1 MEEIVWPL
9 IIPVDDR
16 EYWDGATED
25 ERATATAWATAIMW
39 ALSGRV
45 YGVVDDLVRPHHR
58 PPRRG
63 NTYDGT
69 LNGGRAGVYAAGGL
83 LLAGITGLYPTGCR
97 CGVEDCRHQTAADL
111 ALPGPIVE
119 VTRIAIDGV
128 EVPADTY
135 AIRNRRWVRRRDG
148 RSWPTR
154 QDLNALDNEPG
165 AFVVAYKRGIVP
177 PQAGQLAA
185 GIMAVEWL
193 KDRDGRECR
202 LPRGVVSANR
212 NGLQVDLDPRA
223 YFTEGMT
230 GIEDVD
236 QWLLSVN
243 PNRVAAPAQMV
254 RPHPLVSRLAQ

>member
-1 MEEIVWPL
+1 MADIEWPL

-25 ERATATAWATAIMW
+25 ERATATAWAVAILW
-39 ALSGRV
+39 ALSGRI

-69 LNGGRAGVYAAGGL
+69 LTGRGTVYAAHGL
-83 LLAGITGLYPTGCR
+83 VLTGIATVTRTGCS
-97 CGVEDCRHQTAADL
+97 CDVDDCRHQTAADL

-135 AIRNRRWVRRRDG
+135 AIRNHRWVRRRDG
-148 RSWPTR
+148 KAWPTR
-154 QDLNALDNEPG
+154 QDLNALDDEVG

-177 PQAGQLAA
+177 PEAGQLAA

-202 LPRGVVSANR
+202 LPRGVTSANR

-243 PNRVAAPAQMV
+243 PNRITEPARV
-254 RPHPLVSRLAQ
+254 VGRRLVSRFS